1 MTIVA
6 LITDFYSSKVR
17 QRRWGTIC
25 DQCHKLLEIGTEIM
39 RAQTGKND
47 FGCMTYDILCLKCY
61 KRILPREIKKAEK
74 HVQNYAKEH
83 FNEIKKLRKTTSTF
97 NRRAVGK

>member
-6 LITDFYSSKVR
+6 LITEFYKSKVR
-17 QRRWGTIC
+17 QRRWGTVC

-47 FGCMTYDILCLKCY
+47 FGCMEYDILCLKCY
-61 KRILPREIKKAEK
+61 NKVLPREIKKAEK
-74 HVQNYAKEH
+74 HVKDYIKDRRKS
-83 FNEIKKLRKTTSTF
+83 IKKLKLT
-97 NRRAVGK
+97 V